1 MMTFQNQVWLIT
13 GGAGGIGIETAK
25 LLIGAGAR
33 VMLWDIH
40 PDALEAVA
48 EKIGADCAVVDC
60 TDYDQLQNA
69 VQSAKS
75 TYGMIH
81 GVVHCAGILHTGM
94 FLDLSPTKMANI
106 VRVNLTGTVNVAHAC
121 LPYLIESAGHLILL
135 GSISAFQGAPEFA
148 TYGAT
153 KAAVYNLAQAL
164 RVELT
169 GKGVHVG
176 VVSPN
181 FVNTNMLNP
190 ENRANGAMT
199 RSKSIFLKIY
209 EADEIARAIMR
220 GIQKRRFNIF
230 TDWRGALIYY
240 MSRYSAWSGY
250 FLTLKT
256 WRDAQKRVQ

>member
-1 MMTFQNQVWLIT
+1 MTFQNQVWIIT

-25 LLIGAGAR
+25 LFIGAGAR
-33 VMLWDIH
+33 VILWDIH
-40 PDALEAVA
+40 ADSLQTVA

-60 TDYDQLQNA
+60 TDYDQIQNA
-69 VQSAKS
+69 IQSAKS
-75 TYGMIH
+75 TYGIIH
-81 GVVHCAGILHTGM
+81 GVVHGAGILHTGA
-94 FLDLSPTKMANI
+94 FLELSPAKMAHI
-106 VRVNLTGTVNVAHAC
+106 VTVNLTGTVNVAHAC
-121 LPYLIESAGHLILL
+121 LPYLAESGGHLILL

-169 GKGVHVG
+169 GQGVHIG

-181 FVNTNMLNP
+181 FVNTNMLNA
-190 ENRANGAMT
+190 ENRAHGAMT

-230 TDWRGALIYY
+230 TDWRGWLIHF
-240 MSRYSAWSGY
+240 MSRYVAWSGH
-250 FLTLKT
+250 FLTVKT
-256 WRDAQKRVQ
+256 WHDAQKGVQ